1 MRKEATVVV
10 TSDKAT
16 KQTVISRTREEI
28 VTSQEQRH
36 ISHEKV
42 NTDVTYDCQTLPCS
56 KNLIFHQK
64 DKPMNKTNDIPYY
77 YFFLLYMFTL
87 LLHIAIILISLF
99 DDDCISFFIS
109 LPLLI
114 PKNVINLQNI
124 NLEKKLFFIYCMV
137 IY

>member
-56 KNLIFHQK
+56 KKSNISSKRQAYEQ
-64 DKPMNKTNDIPYY
+64 DK
-77 YFFLLYMFTL
+77 
-87 LLHIAIILISLF
+87 
-99 DDDCISFFIS
+99 
-109 LPLLI
+109 
-114 PKNVINLQNI
+114 
-124 NLEKKLFFIYCMV
+124 
-137 IY
+137 